1 MAGCSCGCGCGG
13 GCGELPTRFPIDN
26 PSGLSEIAY
35 RVGNFETF
43 RRTLL
48 QHQSGET
55 ELDVWRPTAG
65 SDLGLQVLDWWAYI
79 ADILTFYNERIAN
92 EDYLGTALQDSSV
105 RRLVSLL
112 GYRPRPGIGATGT
125 VAVLAST
132 PSPLQIPAGTG
143 IASKATPELASQTF
157 ETTATVVFG
166 PPTSVPSPVPDDLSQ
181 PAPANAPP
189 TSAVPGTAEA
199 PAHAQLIA
207 RGGVLLK
214 GTTSLKPGDRLLL
227 IAKSWSG
234 VNDPAAVVTVKGVAK
249 EKDPHGRTNTRVA
262 LSGTGNLP
270 SGAVSADYRLSRDT
284 HAAHPSSLPANATV
298 VTNTELVL
306 DAPAR
311 YLKAGD
317 PLLIEVPGAAD
328 GSHHGTGFV
337 IARMTKYVEAIW
349 YANAAPTTPTTSPGD
364 NGIAIAV
371 ADLSIDIPTGASVG
385 GLSTSTVVVRGG
397 WTDVGALLDTPV
409 ATLTALPTALTLA
422 RPPAAAPGAAKRALV
437 VDANGNGAAITATPT
452 AGTSD
457 LTVDPADPDAALPA
471 LQTPLRVLWDL
482 VSVSR
487 GQTVRDELLG
497 TGNAAAPGQDFML
510 SKSPVTF
517 LADQPGRSGDG
528 YSSTVVLTVDGR
540 YWTEVPMLFGHGPDE
555 AIFETYV
562 DDDGKTHVHTGDGET
577 GRRLATGAPVSA
589 TYRTGSGA
597 AVPAPATL
605 TQVLNTVPNLRS
617 VVNPVPPG
625 GGSDPQPTSELRG
638 LAPRSVLTFGRA
650 ISGDD
655 YAAIAAAAPG
665 VTRAASA
672 FEWDPDEQRPIVRVY
687 VGDDPGAVASARAA
701 LVAQA
706 DPTRPLV
713 VVKAIKHTFHLAL
726 TLVLDPSFVAA
737 EVYSAVTSALVDGLF
752 APGVL
757 GLGEVLYR
765 SHIEEVVLAVPGV
778 LATHH
783 LMARWTSGWWFQL
796 FWWSAGPRFNP
807 GAGGYFTL
815 AVDDLLLSDEGP
827 ADD

>member
-1 MAGCSCGCGCGG
+1 MAGCGCGCGG

-26 PSGLSEIAY
+26 PSGLGQIAY
-35 RVGNFETF
+35 RVGDFATF
-43 RRTLL
+43 RRALL
-48 QHQSGET
+48 QHLASET

-79 ADILTFYNERIAN
+79 ADVLTFYNERIAN
-92 EDYLGTALQDSSV
+92 EDYLGTAQQESSV

-125 VAVLAST
+125 VAVLAS
-132 PSPLQIPAGTG
+132 SPAPLLVPAGTG
-143 IASKATPELASQTF
+143 IASKATPELESQTF
-157 ETTATVVFG
+157 ETAATVTFD
-166 PPTSVPSPVPDDLSQ
+166 PPTSVPSPVQDDLDH

-189 TSAVPGTAEA
+189 TSAAAGTAEA

-214 GTTSLKPGDRLLL
+214 GTASLKAGDRLLL

-234 VNDPAAVVTVKGVAK
+234 VNDPAAVVTVKGLAT
-249 EKDPHGRTNTRVA
+249 EKDPHGRTNTRVV
-262 LSGTGNLP
+262 LSGTGGLP
-270 SGAVSADYRLSRDT
+270 SGAVSADYRLARDT
-284 HAAHPSSLPANATV
+284 HTAHLTSLPAGATV
-298 VTNTELVL
+298 ITSSELVL
-306 DAPAR
+306 DSPAR

-317 PLLIEVPGAAD
+317 PLLVETPGAAD

-337 IARMTKYVEAIW
+337 IARLTQYAEKIW
-349 YANAAPTTPTTSPGD
+349 YANANSSTPATSPGS

-371 ADLSIDIPTGASVG
+371 ADLSVDAPSGSNLG
-385 GLSTSTVVVRGG
+385 GLGGATNVTVRGG

-409 ATLTALPTALTLA
+409 ATLTTLPSTLTLA
-422 RPPAAAPGAAKRALV
+422 RPPAAAAGVATKALV
-437 VDANGNGAAITATPT
+437 VDANGNGSVITATP
-452 AGTSD
+452 AEGSGD
-457 LTVDPADPDAALPA
+457 LTVAPADPDATLPA
-471 LQTPLRVLWDL
+471 LQAPLRVLWDL

-487 GQTVRDELLG
+487 GKTVRGELLG

-517 LADQPGRSGDG
+517 LADQPGRSGAG

-540 YWTEVPMLFGHGPDE
+540 YWTEVPMLYGHGPDE

-562 DDDGKTHVHTGDGET
+562 DDDGKTHVRTGDGET
-577 GRRLATGAPVSA
+577 GRRLATGATVSA

-597 AVPAPATL
+597 AVPAPGAL
-605 TQVLNTVPNLRS
+605 SQVLNTVTNLRS
-617 VVNPVPPG
+617 VQNPVSPG
-625 GGSDPQPTSELRG
+625 GGSDPQPAGELRG

-665 VTRAASA
+665 VTRAAAA

-687 VGDDPGAVASARAA
+687 VGDDQAAVASARAA

-706 DPTRPLV
+706 DPNRPLV
-713 VVKAIKHTFHLAL
+713 VVKATRHAFHLTL
-726 TLVLDPSFVAA
+726 TLALDPSYVAA
-737 EVYSAVTSALVDGLF
+737 DVGTAVTSALVDGLF
-752 APGVL
+752 APGFL

-765 SHIEEVVLAVPGV
+765 SRIEEVVLAVPGV
-778 LATHH
+778 LATRG
-783 LMARWTSGWWFQL
+783 LTARWTSGFWFLL
-796 FWWSAGPRFNP
+796 FRSAGPRFDP
-807 GAGGYFTL
+807 GAGGFFTL
-815 AVDDLLLSDEGP
+815 AADDLVLFDQEP
-827 ADD
+827 AND